1 MSCTIAT
8 GKSILCQ
15 NDVGGIDKML
25 LISGIAADRLSSVTV
40 TGGEATAV
48 ATADA
53 SEGTWFDIDLDK
65 YQSNFNQTIVTSDSG
80 VAYQQDLEIVC
91 RGVQKETIDLFED
104 IVAGIWQIM
113 IRDNN
118 GVYYLMDFKKMVRCT
133 GGSFIHNGDKALS
146 DPIGFTLTFSG
157 MGLQPAINMTT
168 DPTSI
173 TASKIAFSTDQ
184 I

>member
-53 SEGTWFDIDLDK
+53 S
-65 YQSNFNQTIVTSDSG
+65 
-80 VAYQQDLEIVC
+80 
-91 RGVQKETIDLFED
+91 
-104 IVAGIWQIM
+104 
-113 IRDNN
+113 
-118 GVYYLMDFKKMVRCT
+118 
-133 GGSFIHNGDKALS
+133 
-146 DPIGFTLTFSG
+146 
-157 MGLQPAINMTT
+157 
-168 DPTSI
+168 
-173 TASKIAFSTDQ
+173 
-184 I
+184 